1 MGDSP
6 SKDGDLP
13 FKEPVDAAELNLVI
27 NDSQGGDVQSLA
39 MTQSASMAVDAQ
51 KAVDAQMAVDEQARV
66 EPEDQEPELSA
77 ARLMQQLSIGFDSLK
92 ELNFEGFKQI
102 YPIFLIVFG
111 SVVAGL
117 LLLMVTNFLDSMNH
131 LPVVGGLFQG
141 IAELVGLVTLVRL
154 ITSNLLLQQRR
165 AEVFARIAALKKDL
179 LGGSD

>member
-1 MGDSP
+1 VGDSP

-51 KAVDAQMAVDEQARV
+51 KASDEPARV

-77 ARLMQQLSIGFDSLK
+77 ARLIQQLSIGFDSLK

-141 IAELVGLVTLVRL
+141 IAELVGLVTVVRL

>member
-51 KAVDAQMAVDEQARV
+51 KAVDEQARV

-102 YPIFLIVFG
+102 YPIFLVVFG

-141 IAELVGLVTLVRL
+141 IAELVGLVTVARL